1 MKNYNM
7 FDVVR
12 LNNGNLATIL
22 NYDKS
27 IYKVEVVNENG
38 VSLGIKEIS
47 DDEIEKIVYK
57 K

>member
-12 LNNGNLATIL
+12 LDNGNLATII

-27 IYKVEVVNENG
+27 IYKAEVVNDKG

-47 DDEIEKIVYK
+47 DSEIKEIVYK